1 LWADENFVQLHKT
14 IMPFNLSGLPTDVS
28 VLDRLNFLLRSQL
41 EIVDICGMSIN
52 EVGNVY
58 ETYYANMIQLKRGA
72 DGEISMVSQ
81 EVVTDGKVIVT

>member
-1 LWADENFVQLHKT
+1 
-14 IMPFNLSGLPTDVS
+14 
-28 VLDRLNFLLRSQL
+28 
-41 EIVDICGMSIN
+41 MSIN